1 MIFAGLIFFGFS
13 VGQGLSDMTEKQLI
27 QLYLSIVEEAVTVF
41 EPLWVDDSNR
51 IPNSGFFDFRKYDD
65 WTPSYKGYAG
75 IVTIPGNGLVD
86 FCYAILL
93 TETDKPFFT
102 AKKIPRKVI
111 LDHALKSIRWCCLTS
126 VYVKNRYPYIFEDT
140 APQFLEGQYWRR
152 EFGYRADE
160 VGFLTLA
167 AAKLWK
173 SLDDEIRELV
183 EEVMIGGA
191 PKERLARTWEPVQG
205 GNQDQVKQDLSS
217 TVGAAFLFPRR
228 PDQKLYQEI
237 IAGNGLDMVSTL
249 HDYAKT
255 DKVAGK
261 PLNEW
266 AKGWNLYQDYTSDHH
281 GWAQIW
287 YGCDKLFE
295 GFFYVDFLS
304 RLTGIPMPETLT
316 YAGNGFDGVLDRV
329 KILCLPQ
336 GEPAS
341 VHGMEYDSYYGSG
354 LLAYLYGA
362 VIKKDPVAAALEQKA
377 ALLLQRNSRAIP
389 IYDYHRNNWAKA
401 ALAYLS
407 HKHGGG
413 GAEPVKFVEAWS
425 RLMGTFHHRWWQN
438 LLHRA
443 ANKLASFSWGTISS
457 KGDHFGGAGN
467 GVCGFV
473 VPARFVQEEP
483 EPLIYLDPFSIT
495 GEVEVL
501 DGRGQNIKGP
511 RPADLYRFSRDD
523 TGFHTAGKVTIGP
536 VEQRCAFFS
545 FDDGPCIFMN
555 MFKAVEP
562 CHLTWSGV
570 PVYFYSRA
578 GMTTSRRYFDAVGD
592 RPLEQGFESRSNWW
606 SVSDRLGMAMSGGTG
621 QIEVRR
627 TVGRNWARTDAYK
640 DKCDTVFASAL
651 RAQDLKPGE
660 TRGEIAAV
668 FFPDAPHAAVEEA
681 SRRLQEIILDLP
693 RGWKGLLIPGERQKP
708 LSRHL
713 AIANLDGNVT
723 ETSLRLTF
731 DEGAP
736 ILSVSSVIRGRRGTM
751 LLKLEPFESF
761 GETLDSYAEVL
772 GDKLVEVRKMALG
785 RYLFRTIPGETV
797 EVRMRFSGGDAGPF
811 QCQDV
816 DGKILEANALG
827 RQDQGGGVIFK
838 IEGEVTVLN
847 MKEIEQDRIGPA
859 VEIADATVREDG
871 RVTLCLD
878 AHDQSGIRTIKVF
891 VDGRPAGEISE
902 APWVWNGLPG
912 SGYHT
917 FQVEATDD
925 SPRRNQRKSDART
938 INIASPQTPLT
949 K

>member
-1 MIFAGLIFFGFS
+1 
-13 VGQGLSDMTEKQLI
+13 
-27 QLYLSIVEEAVTVF
+27 
-41 EPLWVDDSNR
+41 
-51 IPNSGFFDFRKYDD
+51 
-65 WTPSYKGYAG
+65 
-75 IVTIPGNGLVD
+75 
-86 FCYAILL
+86 
-93 TETDKPFFT
+93 
-102 AKKIPRKVI
+102 
-111 LDHALKSIRWCCLTS
+111 
-126 VYVKNRYPYIFEDT
+126 
-140 APQFLEGQYWRR
+140 
-152 EFGYRADE
+152 
-160 VGFLTLA
+160 
-167 AAKLWK
+167 
-173 SLDDEIRELV
+173 
-183 EEVMIGGA
+183 
-191 PKERLARTWEPVQG
+191 
-205 GNQDQVKQDLSS
+205 
-217 TVGAAFLFPRR
+217 
-228 PDQKLYQEI
+228 
-237 IAGNGLDMVSTL
+237 
-249 HDYAKT
+249 
-255 DKVAGK
+255 
-261 PLNEW
+261 
-266 AKGWNLYQDYTSDHH
+266 
-281 GWAQIW
+281 
-287 YGCDKLFE
+287 
-295 GFFYVDFLS
+295 
-304 RLTGIPMPETLT
+304 
-316 YAGNGFDGVLDRV
+316 
-329 KILCLPQ
+329 
-336 GEPAS
+336 
-341 VHGMEYDSYYGSG
+341 
-354 LLAYLYGA
+354 
-362 VIKKDPVAAALEQKA
+362 
-377 ALLLQRNSRAIP
+377 
-389 IYDYHRNNWAKA
+389 
-401 ALAYLS
+401 
-407 HKHGGG
+407 
-413 GAEPVKFVEAWS
+413 
-425 RLMGTFHHRWWQN
+425 MGTFHHRWWQN